1 MKISYNKGITLVALV
16 VTIVVLL
23 ILAGVSINLVLGE
36 NGLINN
42 AKEAKNKT
50 LQAEKDDEESMDAT
64 ANWIIQNV
72 ANLPQT
78 TETKPYIPSS
88 EFSQLEGTN
97 LSNGLV
103 IQDREGNQY
112 VWIEVPMTEEVY
124 PTTGLEITEFNAD
137 IYTKIED
144 DLHKYVK
151 EYNKTKFSDEY
162 CKDDTDGWFKNEEEY
177 NMQKYKMLKSVY
189 QNGGFW
195 VGRYEAGLTEEN
207 NRTSHTTPTIKP
219 QSKESL
225 FPYIYI
231 TRTEAKKLAE
241 MVQYTK
247 NGVTYKGSLMFGV
260 QWDLMLKFIETKK
273 IAIDT
278 TIISKL
284 KLDSTLIGNYYNS
297 EYVINRGKYRF
308 ATIWHNYTEDL
319 EGIIENKEKI
329 AQDSNSKGTLLTT
342 GAADQNCLMNIY
354 DIAGNA
360 WEWTLEYTSNSNY
373 PCAVRGGGYDNKG
386 SSNASYRYNDALT
399 YSTGVDSFRISIY

>member
-1 MKISYNKGITLVALV
+1 MNKNKGITLVALV

-78 TETKPYIPSS
+78 TETKPYIPGS

-195 VGRYEAGLTEEN
+195 VGRYEAGIEK
-207 NRTSHTTPTIKP
+207 NRTKSGEATEIP
-219 QSKESL
+219 QSKANL
-225 FPYIYI
+225 FPYNYV
-231 TRTEAKKLAE
+231 TRTQAKKLAE
-241 MVQYTK
+241 KVKYDE
-247 NGVTYKGSLMFGV
+247 YSGSLMFGV
-260 QWDLMLKFIETKK
+260 QWDLMLKFIEVKMYTIDANIITK
-273 IAIDT
+273 
-278 TIISKL
+278 L
-284 KLDSTLIGNYYNS
+284 NQDSTTIGNYINA
-297 EYVINRGKYRF
+297 EYTINRGKYTKYNF
-308 ATIWHNYTEDL
+308 TSTWYDYGDELD
-319 EGIIENKEKI
+319 GIVKNKVKMK
-329 AQDSNSKGTLLTT
+329 QDAKDKGVLLTT
-342 GAADQNCLMNIY
+342 GAADRNCLMNIY
-354 DIAGNA
+354 DVAGNI
-360 WEWTLEYTSNSNY
+360 WEWTLEYSHIDGGT
-373 PCAVRGGGYDNKG
+373 CADRGG
-386 SSNASYRYNDALT
+386 SYYTTGKNNPANYHYANPVNYN
-399 YSTGVDSFRISIY
+399 YVSFGFRISIY